1 MSTAIR
7 KTAPATVGAD
17 EVGGFDILASTPT
30 KDRDGDTLLPS
41 GWKTPLPERI
51 PISADH
57 DMSSAG
63 VIGSGKPYLDA
74 AGNLRIAGTF
84 ASTERAQ
91 HVRSLVKDGHL
102 SGASVEFLVDPDTG
116 QRELLGCGIVYV
128 PSNPDAMVLS
138 AKTIT
143 EVLTE
148 VFAKTG
154 ARNSADDQ
162 KMIQAAHDAVVMA
175 GAQCVPD
182 DHDGEPAPDD
192 QDGESDGAN
201 KATDALVSA
210 KAAALR
216 ARIAGF

>member
-17 EVGGFDILASTPT
+17 EAGDLDILASTPT
-30 KDRDGDTLLPS
+30 KDRDGDTLLPA

-63 VIGSGKPYLDA
+63 VIGSGRPYLDA

-84 ASTERAQ
+84 ASTDRAQ

-116 QRELLGCGIVYV
+116 QRELLGCGIVYT
-128 PSNPDAMVLS
+128 PSNPDARVLS

-148 VFAKTG
+148 VFAKAG
-154 ARNSADDQ
+154 ARNSASDQ
-162 KMIQAAHDAVVMA
+162 AMVQAAHDAVVMA

-182 DHDGEPAPDD
+182 DEAAPDD